1 MELQD
6 IFLEALECGTPEQ
19 RERFLDTACAGRPE
33 LRAEVEAMLKKAP
46 QLDTYLERS
55 VFSTPSA
62 QEALVPSQ
70 AEVQTQ
76 LGSRFRLVSCL
87 GEGGM
92 GSVWLAH
99 QTHPIERQVAV
110 KLLKPGFD
118 SQKIL
123 ARFETERNTLAQLQ
137 HPNIATIFDA
147 GTAEDG
153 RPFFVMEYCGGP
165 TIAEYA
171 FSKPL
176 GLRDRL
182 ELFIPV
188 CHAIDYVHQLG
199 ILHRDIKPSN
209 VLVAQY
215 NGLTVP
221 KVIDFGIAKSVGQ
234 ELPKGTKHSTPWGLT
249 GTPEYMAPE
258 LITGQPAVATKLSDV
273 YSLGAMLYELLV
285 GTPPFG
291 TMRSD
296 QAGLLEYVKRVDET
310 DPLPPSRAIRNREAT
325 AASDASDKQRPR
337 PVANEPLGE
346 LDWVV
351 MKALERD
358 PERRYQ
364 DVAALQ
370 ADVRAFLDGQAVTA
384 QAPSLIR
391 RGALWWRRHRLPA
404 ATAALAIATLLL
416 VAANF
421 WDGLS
426 RDSGSNQGRISAA
439 TDRADR
445 LEQAFVDDLRG
456 AVRDTMLRLSRAD
469 RTKQEFERQTLRDL
483 ASRWASLA
491 ESVGS
496 DQRRQSVLAESNFR
510 VGQIHGTLGEPDLA
524 IEKLRVAEGLYQGL
538 GDELTASPIQA
549 VYRVQ
554 NLTELGRQQFEKGGP
569 TDALGS
575 FAQAIELG
583 NALSADGEVKKELLQ
598 ALAELHTDRGKVLL
612 RGGKAQDA
620 LASVDQGM
628 TYLRELEGI
637 DPDDDRTQQLILST
651 LIGRGFILRTL
662 GQFEAAIADMRSG
675 QDRIAIIAKT
685 SNDRELV
692 ERLRG
697 SQHLNLGVAFNA
709 LRRNAEA
716 AVELE
721 QARTVFEALVKDYPS
736 NHEHRER
743 LASTVNSLGVSA
755 FLAGDVDQAVADC
768 EYAASIWR
776 TLAQEF
782 PSLSDYGKSEAEV
795 ETNLAVMASRANRF
809 DQAEASARRGMDTSR
824 RLAESF
830 PDRVDFAVVAA
841 RSYAILAGIQSQRG
855 ETDPAIATQGEAIRL
870 FEQAATKF
878 SDSVESRDGLA
889 TALAAR
895 ADLWSTKQE
904 HRKALQDY
912 EAAVALV
919 ELLPRQAAGV
929 TQPRH
934 LTDLQGSCAQMHI
947 ALDEPKEAVRWLE
960 RIEATLRQQ
969 LDASP
974 GDASLQEKLR
984 QVEKLQ
990 SDLSADV
997 P

>member
-6 IFLEALECGTPEQ
+6 IFLEALECSTPEQ
-19 RERFLDTACAGRPE
+19 RERFLDTACAGHPE
-33 LRAEVEAMLKKAP
+33 LRAEVEAMLKQAP

-62 QEALVPSQ
+62 QEALLPSQ

-147 GTAEDG
+147 GTADDG

-171 FSKPL
+171 SSKPL
-176 GLRDRL
+176 GLRERL

-209 VLVAQY
+209 VLVAEY
-215 NGLTVP
+215 NGLAVP

-258 LITGQPAVATKLSDV
+258 LITGQPAAATKLSDI

-285 GTPPFG
+285 GTPPHG
-291 TMRSD
+291 AMRSD
-296 QAGLLEYVKRVDET
+296 QAGLLEYVKRVEET
-310 DPLPPSRAIRNREAT
+310 DPLPPSRAIRKRGDQAL
-325 AASDASDKQRPR
+325 ADASEKQKQRLL
-337 PVANEPLGE
+337 PVGDESLGE

-358 PERRYQ
+358 PAQRYQ

-370 ADVRAFLDGQAVTA
+370 TDVRAFLDGKGVTA
-384 QAPSLIR
+384 QPPSLIR
-391 RGALWWRRHRLPA
+391 RGARWWRRYRLPT
-404 ATAALAIATLLL
+404 ATAALAIASLLL

-421 WDGLS
+421 WNGLS
-426 RDSGSNQGRISAA
+426 RPSGSEQGRDSAA

-445 LEQAFVDDLRG
+445 LEQAFVDDLRR
-456 AVRDTMLRLSRAD
+456 AVRDTMQRLSRAD
-469 RTKQEFERQTLRDL
+469 RSRQEVERQGLRDL
-483 ASRWASLA
+483 AGRWASLA
-491 ESVGS
+491 ESVGT

-510 VGQIHGTLGEPDLA
+510 LGQIHGSLGESDVA
-524 IEKLRVAEGLYQGL
+524 IERLRAAEGIYQGL
-538 GDELTASPIQA
+538 GDELTASPMQA

-554 NLTELGRQQFEKGGP
+554 NLTELGRQQFEKGSP
-569 TDALGS
+569 TDALAT
-575 FAQAIELG
+575 FTQAIALG
-583 NALSADGEVKKELLQ
+583 NGLSADGEVKKELLQ

-612 RGGKAQDA
+612 RGGKPQDA

-628 TYLRELEGI
+628 GYLRELEGI
-637 DPDDDRTQQLILST
+637 DPNDDRTQQLILST
-651 LIGRGFILRTL
+651 LIGRGFILRSL
-662 GQFEAAIADMRSG
+662 GQFDAAIADMRSG
-675 QDRIAIIAKT
+675 QDRIKIIAKT
-685 SNDRELV
+685 STDRELV

-697 SQHLNLGVAFNA
+697 SQHLNLGLAFYA
-709 LRRNAEA
+709 LRRHAEA
-716 AVELE
+716 AVELA
-721 QARTVFEALVKDYPS
+721 QAKAVFEELVKGYPS

-743 LASTVNSLGVSA
+743 LASTVNTLGANA
-755 FLAGDVDQAVADC
+755 FLAGDVDQGVADC
-768 EYAASIWR
+768 EYAASVWR
-776 TLAQEF
+776 TLAEEF

-795 ETNLAVMASRANRF
+795 EMNLAVMASRAKRF
-809 DQAEASARRGMDTSR
+809 DQAEASARRGMETSLK
-824 RLAESF
+824 LAESF
-830 PDRVDFAVVAA
+830 PDRVDFATVAA
-841 RSYAILAGIQSQRG
+841 RSYLILAGIQNQRG
-855 ETDPAIATQGEAIRL
+855 ETDAAI
-870 FEQAATKF
+870 
-878 SDSVESRDGLA
+878 SVEDPVLRELGELIGTCLRH
-889 TALAAR
+889 TA
-895 ADLWSTKQE
+895 
-904 HRKALQDY
+904 
-912 EAAVALV
+912 
-919 ELLPRQAAGV
+919 
-929 TQPRH
+929 
-934 LTDLQGSCAQMHI
+934 M
-947 ALDEPKEAVRWLE
+947 
-960 RIEATLRQQ
+960 
-969 LDASP
+969 LDADVIVRNGQPFLIEMNPRFGGHYPFSHKA
-974 GDASLQEKLR
+974 G
-984 QVEKLQ
+984 
-990 SDLSADV
+990 ADV
-997 P
+997 PAVLVALASGRETDPALLKALPGVMSQKDLVLKTVN